1 MQLKNKNYFPGLLSS
16 LGVLFLLTLYLI
28 ALFSPLIIP
37 RESVWKSAVTT
48 YYSIKISNSFLDYFV
63 NSVFFSTAPLILILF
78 ACFHQ
83 IALRSHKIYSL
94 IALSLIISSTV
105 LRTFSFIGQIELSHF
120 NINAFDNE
128 YLSYHIYNSLSS
140 YIFSVHIIS
149 VTIFIGL
156 AELLVIPIFPNKTR
170 IENNLRIVFFIS
182 GILNLLSAFPFKT
195 SYGDR
200 SGLFFI
206 LSQLFM
212 IIAMVFCAKY
222 FRQIKM
228 NYSE

>member
-1 MQLKNKNYFPGLLSS
+1 MHKRIFFFGILTSRAI
-16 LGVLFLLTLYLI
+16 LFLLTLYII
-28 ALFSPLIIP
+28 ALFSPLILP

-63 NSVFFSTAPLILILF
+63 NCVFFSTAPLILILF

-105 LRTFSFIGQIELSHF
+105 LRTFSFIGQLELSHF

-128 YLSYHIYNSLSS
+128 YLSYHVYNSLNS
-140 YIFSVHIIS
+140 YIFLVHIIS

-156 AELLVIPIFPNKTR
+156 AEMLVIPLFSNKTR

-182 GILNLLSAFPFKT
+182 GILNLLAAFPLKT

-200 SGLFFI
+200 SGVFFI
-206 LSQLFM
+206 ISQLFM
-212 IIAMVFCAKY
+212 IIAMVFCIKY

-228 NYSE
+228 NNSE